1 MTAPQSGVLRQVYKF
16 KCRREQI
23 REGWLGCPAFI
34 SVMEAV
40 DLRKLHYFS
49 ELRRLYPPRD
59 RSILVERQ
67 VSARP
72 LVVFEIQLQDAT
84 QACFIQDD
92 DVVQAL
98 AANRAVLFRFLL
110 CGVRSDNPAAG
121 IAARARTPHN

>member
-34 SVMEAV
+34 SVMESA
-40 DLRKLHYFS
+40 DLRKLHHLS
-49 ELRRLYPPRD
+49 EFRRLYLPRD

-72 LVVFEIQLQDAT
+72 LV
-84 QACFIQDD
+84 QADNQIPI
-92 DVVQAL
+92 VRSRERSVI
-98 AANRAVLFRFLL
+98 RGIRGV
-110 CGVRSDNPAAG
+110 GVRSG
-121 IAARARTPHN
+121 FTEKL